1 MKAFFTTLSVVF
13 LLTTTAF
20 NQENIDY
27 SNKYIGYNQR
37 VSAGILGGDKSSLS
51 IQINNGVSLGKHMEL
66 TTGLGYERFYNRNYI
81 PMLLDFNYLI
91 FKGPVTPLLK
101 INGGY
106 MMDLDRN
113 RVNIKENYG
122 LTSGAS
128 IGVRSR
134 KFEHFQLSTYI
145 GYRFIFLSKKEAN
158 YCYWCFGPPTQPVT
172 EMHLNRVELRM
183 EITFNE

>member
-1 MKAFFTTLSVVF
+1 MKAFFTILSVVF
-13 LLTTTAF
+13 LVTTTAF

-37 VSAGILGGDKSSLS
+37 VSAGILGGDRSSLS
-51 IQINNGVSLGKHMEL
+51 IQVNNGVSLGKHMEL
-66 TTGLGYERFYNRNYI
+66 TTVFGYERFYNRNYI

-91 FKGPVTPLLK
+91 LKGPVTPLVK

-113 RVNIKENYG
+113 RMSISENYG
-122 LTSGAS
+122 LTSGGS

-145 GYRFIFLSKKEAN
+145 GYRFLFLSKKELY
-158 YCYWCFGPPTQPVT
+158 YCHWCTLPEPVT
-172 EMHLNRVELRM
+172 EMHLNRVELRL